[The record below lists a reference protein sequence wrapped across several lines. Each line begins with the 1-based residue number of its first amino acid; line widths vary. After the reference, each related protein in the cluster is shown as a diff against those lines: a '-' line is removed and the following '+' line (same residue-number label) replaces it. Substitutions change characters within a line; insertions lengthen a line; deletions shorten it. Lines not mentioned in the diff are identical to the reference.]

1 METKPEILEIQ
12 KLGEWA
18 HPRKRN
24 AKITAHLP
32 SGAEVEVAVNHSRL
46 LKLLAEEAIDGNPPC
61 KDLFTRMVDQ
71 MDLHWEHPAY
81 LRGQD
86 AHHTD
91 RHFFEYEST
100 FYYDNDPESRHLGG
114 V

>member
-1 METKPEILEIQ
+1 M
-12 KLGEWA
+12 
-18 HPRKRN
+18 
-24 AKITAHLP
+24 
-32 SGAEVEVAVNHSRL
+32 EVAVNHSRL